1 MVPDFLI
8 LSKVPDCEASAPV
21 LAASVAG
28 ALLSLHALRL
38 SASALA
44 QNRAERLRCLVMY
57 KLLLF
62 AASIALFL
70 SKTSELG

>member
-44 QNRAERLRCLVMY
+44 QNKA
-57 KLLLF
+57 
-62 AASIALFL
+62 

>member
-1 MVPDFLI
+1 
-8 LSKVPDCEASAPV
+8 
-21 LAASVAG
+21 
-28 ALLSLHALRL
+28 
-38 SASALA
+38 
-44 QNRAERLRCLVMY
+44 MY